1 MKFIFALGHP
11 AHFHLFKNTF
21 VRLTNDGHQGLFAYR
36 SKDVLENLLRDS
48 GFPGVNFQSRVRR
61 NNKVSMALSVA
72 RRDLKLWKIAR
83 SFKPEVM
90 AGTSAEI
97 AHVGRLLGIP
107 ALVVNEDDAQVVPFF
122 ARAAYPLASHILA
135 PSSCSTG
142 KWASKTIT
150 YEGYHELAYL
160 HPRDFVPDPAKTEGL
175 ASARFF
181 LIRFAKLEAHHDKGK
196 RGIPVD
202 VARELIARL
211 NRFGRVVISS
221 ERTLAPEFE
230 PYRFRGNPANMHHLL
245 SFADFL
251 IGDSQTMTAEA
262 AVLGTPSIR
271 FNDFVGRIGYL
282 EELETRYALTYG
294 IPAGE
299 PSRLME
305 RTEELLARPGLK
317 VEWKA
322 KRDMMLREKIRLTD
336 FMVWL
341 LEDYRNR
348 AETAR
353 KDRSISCR
361 FL

>member
-1 MKFIFALGHP
+1 
-11 AHFHLFKNTF
+11 
-21 VRLTNDGHQGLFAYR
+21 
-36 SKDVLENLLRDS
+36 
-48 GFPGVNFQSRVRR
+48 
-61 NNKVSMALSVA
+61 
-72 RRDLKLWKIAR
+72 
-83 SFKPEVM
+83 M

-97 AHVGRLLGIP
+97 THVGRLLGIP
-107 ALVVNEDDAQVVPFF
+107 ALVVNEDDAHVVPFF
-122 ARAAYPLASHILA
+122 ARVAYPLASHILA

-142 KWASKTIT
+142 KWVSKTIF

-160 HPRDFVPDPAKTEGL
+160 HPRDFVPDPMKTEGL

-196 RGIPVD
+196 RGISVE
-202 VARELIARL
+202 VARALITRL
-211 NRFGRVVISS
+211 NRFGRIVISS
-221 ERTLAPEFE
+221 ERILDPEFE
-230 PYRFRGNPANMHHLL
+230 PYRFCGNPANMHHILG
-245 SFADFL
+245 FADLL

-282 EELETRYALTYG
+282 EELEHRYALTYG
-294 IPAGE
+294 IPVSA
-299 PSRLME
+299 PSRLLEM
-305 RTEELLARPGLK
+305 TENLLARSGLK

-322 KRDMMLREKIRLTD
+322 KRDIMLKEKIHLTD

-341 LEDYRNR
+341 FEDYQNR